1 MNIVR
6 PLLLSLSLITV
17 LPALAAPPAHAP
29 AHGYRAK
36 HEYVYYREREIYY
49 EPARSLWFWIDGGDW
64 RFGARLPDHYQQYT
78 SGGVR
83 ISLDS
88 DRPYT
93 EHRQV
98 VERYGKGS
106 GRKGGH
112 KSQHKNQGKAPKHH
126 RDD

>member
-1 MNIVR
+1 MNIFR

-17 LPALAAPPAHAP
+17 LPALAAPPDHAP

-49 EPARSLWFWIDGGDW
+49 EPARSIWYWLDGADW
-64 RFGARLPDHYQQYT
+64 RSGDRLPGHYQQYT
-78 SGGVR
+78 SEGVR
-83 ISLDS
+83 IALDT

-98 VERYGKGS
+98 TERYGKAS
-106 GRKGGH
+106 KSKHKHRDKHQDKG
-112 KSQHKNQGKAPKHH
+112 PKHR
-126 RDD
+126 RD